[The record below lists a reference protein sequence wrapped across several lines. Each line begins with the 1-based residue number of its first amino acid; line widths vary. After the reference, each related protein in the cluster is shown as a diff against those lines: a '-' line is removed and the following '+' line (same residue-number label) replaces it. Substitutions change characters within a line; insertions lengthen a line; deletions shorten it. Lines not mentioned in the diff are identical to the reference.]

1 MIRVA
6 GAHPQGGKR
15 PEIEVTAGTC
25 ATLLIL
31 GSQLVS
37 PFGECRTRHLCGGQA
52 DPINEAK
59 AKDGLKAVAK
69 DKDREIG
76 QGGLDLV
83 VEEAQPKLRKP
94 PLYQVVL
101 LNDDYTPM
109 EFVVDVLERIFS
121 LDRLRATRVMLE
133 VHTKGKGVCGVFTF
147 EIAET
152 KVAQVMTYSRQHQH
166 PLLCTM
172 EET

>member
-1 MIRVA
+1 MEPV
-6 GAHPQGGKR
+6 GGSK
-15 PEIEVTAGTC
+15 EHET
-25 ATLLIL
+25 
-31 GSQLVS
+31 
-37 PFGECRTRHLCGGQA
+37 
-52 DPINEAK
+52 
-59 AKDGLKAVAK
+59 
-69 DKDREIG
+69 G
-76 QGGLDLV
+76 QGGLDLLV
-83 VEEAQPKLRKP
+83 DEAQPRLRKP

-121 LDRLRATRVMLE
+121 LDRTRATRVMLE